1 MNMHGGK
8 ISVVIP
14 VYNREKRIRYCLDS
28 VLNQTYS
35 TLDIIVVD
43 DCSTDKTVQ
52 VIKSYSDPR
61 IRCIVLD
68 KNSGAQAAR
77 NRGIKEA
84 KGEWIAFL
92 DSDDEWMPEKLE
104 KQIMIL
110 KKENFNPWVVVHS
123 NCLRYYPSKGEKKL
137 WKLREIEGDN
147 VYPLLLKNSSPM
159 FQGLLV
165 SKMALEKIGYLDE
178 NVPSFQEWD
187 TSLQLAKYCKFF
199 HIKEPLFIYYRH
211 EDKAIFRNKKTNIE
225 GQEYILHKF
234 ENDIKNI
241 CGEKVWERHLIG
253 QLKNRLNYKFWNEF
267 DEFLIRNP
275 IINNY
280 KYKIFYL
287 KICRFL
293 HIKPSNLI
301 ERIVKFMVKKALL
314 LSPSRS

>member
-1 MNMHGGK
+1 MNMHSVK

-14 VYNREKRIRYCLDS
+14 VYNREKTIRYCLDS

-35 TLDIIVVD
+35 PMEIIVVD

-84 KGEWIAFL
+84 KGEWIAFQ

-104 KQIMIL
+104 KQIKIIE
-110 KKENFNPWVVVHS
+110 KENFNPWLVVHS
-123 NCLRYYPSKGEKKL
+123 NCLRYYPSKGEKKIWL
-137 WKLREIEGDN
+137 LPEIVGDN
-147 VYPLLLKNSSPM
+147 VYPLLLEKPGPL

-178 NVPSFQEWD
+178 NVPSYQEWD
-187 TSLQLAKYCKFF
+187 TSIRLAKYCKFF
-199 HIKEPLFIYYRH
+199 HIKEPLFIYYLH
-211 EDKAIFRNKKTNIE
+211 EDKTISKNKRIDIE
-225 GQEYILHKF
+225 GREYILYKF
-234 ENDIKNI
+234 ENDIKTH

-253 QLKNRLNYKFWNEF
+253 QLKKRLNYKFWKEF
-267 DEFLIRNP
+267 DEFLISNP
-275 IINNY
+275 IINNCNPR
-280 KYKIFYL
+280 IVYL
-287 KICRFL
+287 KICRLL

-301 ERIVKFMVKKALL
+301 ERIVKFLIKKVLL
-314 LSPSRS
+314 L